1 MKAKEQI
8 DQIDQ
13 NWIIGIEE
21 QYGQWN
27 VEVKIEHLKNLLQ
40 FLKTSS
46 YRVLIDLT
54 AVDYLLPE
62 KRTKIIYMLHNP
74 ENYERIYVNLFVT
87 RGQNAP
93 SVTSIF
99 KGADWYERELFDM
112 FGIHFEAHPDLK
124 RLLMPDDWVGH
135 PMLKDYALTEESVE
149 FKHGVKPK
157 VPSEIIPNFKL
168 KVLHND

>member
-8 DQIDQ
+8 DQMDQ

-21 QYGQWN
+21 HNGQWN
-27 VEVKIEHLKNLLQ
+27 VEVKIEHLKSLLQ
-40 FLKTSS
+40 FLKTGS

-54 AVDYLLPE
+54 AVDYIFAE

-74 ENYERIYVNLFVT
+74 ENYERICVNLFVT

-112 FGIHFEAHPDLK
+112 FGIHFEDHPDLR
-124 RLLMPDDWVGH
+124 RLLMPDDWIGH